1 MGGKISPL
9 PAMKRGS
16 HGFTLFEMVVVV
28 GIFVLLAGGI
38 YATVNAAVRATATLS
53 EENLQVQRLNAFVAL
68 VRRTFHNLPATAQF
82 SGGIRA
88 DSGDGFPEIVL
99 RDAPGVFAWGMGG
112 SSAGTVLLTARPR
125 LGGGREIGLMLLPG
139 SLGEMERRDA
149 IKDGAWLRLLPD
161 LREVQ
166 WRFYDEAQQDY
177 VDEWPE
183 GNRPPLVELNLTL
196 LGEEIPRKFV
206 FWLPPVKE
214 LDLAAAPPAGE
225 PQEPQLPEEPE
236 TP

>member
-1 MGGKISPL
+1 
-9 PAMKRGS
+9 MKRGS

-38 YATVNAAVRATATLS
+38 YATVNAAVRASATLS
-53 EENLQVQRLNAFVAL
+53 EENLQVQRLNAFIAL

-112 SSAGTVLLTARPR
+112 STAGTVLLTARPR

-166 WRFYDEAQQDY
+166 WRFYDEAQQDW
-177 VDEWPE
+177 VDTWPE
-183 GNRPPLVELNLTL
+183 GQRPPLVELNLNL
-196 LGEEIPRKFV
+196 LGEEAPRKYV

-214 LDLAAAPPAGE
+214 VDFTAQ
-225 PQEPQLPEEPE
+225 PQEVPQETEPPEEVEVP
-236 TP
+236 

>member
-1 MGGKISPL
+1 
-9 PAMKRGS
+9 MKKHARA
-16 HGFTLFEMVVVV
+16 FTLFEMVVVV
-28 GIFVLLAGGI
+28 AIFVLLAGGI

-53 EENLQVQRLNAFVAL
+53 EENLQIQRLNAFVSL
-68 VRRTFHNLPATAQF
+68 LRRTFHNLPANAVF
-82 SGGIRA
+82 SGGVRSQ
-88 DSGDGFPEIVL
+88 DGDGLAEIVL
-99 RDAPGVFAWGMGG
+99 RDAPGVFAWGLGG
-112 SSAGTVLLTARPR
+112 PSSGTALLSARPR
-125 LGGGREIGLMLLPG
+125 LGGGRELSLLLLPG
-139 SLGEMERRDA
+139 SLGEMERREALRDA
-149 IKDGAWLRLLPD
+149 KWLRLLPD

-196 LGEEIPRKFV
+196 LGEEVPRKFV

-214 LDLAAAPPAGE
+214 VALTTAPPEE
-225 PQEPQLPEEPE
+225 PQEAQPPEEPE

>member
-1 MGGKISPL
+1 
-9 PAMKRGS
+9 MKRGS
-16 HGFTLFEMVVVV
+16 RGFTLFEMVVVV

-38 YATVNAAVRATATLS
+38 YATVNAAVRATVTLS

-112 SSAGTVLLTARPR
+112 PSAGTVLLTARPR
-125 LGGGREIGLMLLPG
+125 LGGGREIALMLLPG

-149 IKDGAWLRLLPD
+149 IDEGAWLRLLPD

-166 WRFYDEAQQDY
+166 WRFYDETQQDW
-177 VDEWPE
+177 VDTWPE
-183 GNRPPLVELNLTL
+183 GTRPPLVELNLSL
-196 LGEEIPRKFV
+196 LGEDVPRKYV

-214 LDLAAAPPAGE
+214 VDFSEQPQEAPPQETE
-225 PQEPQLPEEPE
+225 PPEEVEVP
-236 TP
+236 